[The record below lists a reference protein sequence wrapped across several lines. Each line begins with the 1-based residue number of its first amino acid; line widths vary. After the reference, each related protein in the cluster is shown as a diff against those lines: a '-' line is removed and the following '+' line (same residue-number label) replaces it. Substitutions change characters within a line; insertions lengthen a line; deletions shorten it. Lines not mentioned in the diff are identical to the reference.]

1 MKRYIFILFLFLL
14 GCSNVSVKNEND
26 IVNNLEEER
35 ISGYVFEGS
44 LYVEVEGEET
54 YSFLGNIK
62 SKNSDNYTYSFE
74 YLEEVEKVDKVLL
87 EEVKVINGQVWN
99 KVYSKLLDEILP
111 KESKKGML
119 LITYYYEVIMYR
131 DEIGNIV
138 IDDLVNIDKEVEIVG
153 KIENEEIA
161 QLSLEILKDEYV
173 EKNNLSESR
182 MLFVTNNNEDYPQ
195 PFTYVDLEN
204 HSLIYYF
211 LPSNKSARNPDYVSF
226 IFNNT
231 LGLINNPFTV
241 TGRFVYWLLN
251 SGYVI
256 ASPRI
261 RDIDGEIPGLFEGE
275 GMDLG
280 DFNKYLDK
288 SVSGKEYRG
297 SVDIL
302 IDGEEYFLDLINS
315 IYSAKE
321 SINIRTYIFDNDDY
335 AVKIAD
341 ILKGVSEEVEVKV
354 LMDELGS
361 VTAWQTLP
369 GTSMPLDFELPVRID
384 DYLEKDS
391 SVKTRTAINPWFT
404 TDHVKTLIFDNQSAY
419 IGGMNIGRE
428 YRYEWHDIML
438 KVEGPI
444 VGRINKEFY
453 GAWAH
458 SGWGGDFAYGMSKLF
473 RSDNNKMEDKEDYIN
488 IRPLYTK
495 TGKTEIHDVTLEA
508 IKRAK
513 SYVYIQNAYFSDNR
527 IINELIRARER
538 GVDVR
543 VILPYWG
550 NHNIMNSANMIS
562 ANIMLR
568 NGIRVYLYPNMTHV
582 KATVIDGW
590 AMVGT
595 ANYDKLS
602 MRVNQEMNLAFYD
615 KKAVEELLE
624 RLFYVDFEVSMEVQG
639 EFPIPWYNH
648 VLKKVFADQL

>member
-54 YSFLGNIK
+54 YSFLGDIK

-261 RDIDGEIPGLFEGE
+261 RDIDGEIPALFEGE

-391 SVKTRTAINPWFT
+391 NVKTRTAINPWFT

-458 SGWGGDFAYGMSKLF
+458 SGWGGDFAYGMSKIF
-473 RSDNNKMEDKEDYIN
+473 RSDNNKMEDEEEYVN

-513 SYVYIQNAYFSDNR
+513 SYIYIQNAYFSDNR
-527 IINELIRARER
+527 IINELIQARER